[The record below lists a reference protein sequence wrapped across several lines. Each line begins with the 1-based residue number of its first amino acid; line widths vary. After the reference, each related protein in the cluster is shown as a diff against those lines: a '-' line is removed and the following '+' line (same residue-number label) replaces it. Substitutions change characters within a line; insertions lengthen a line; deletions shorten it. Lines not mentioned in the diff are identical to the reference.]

1 MKAHVLCFGS
11 LSRKFDIFQGTGQ
24 GRLLAPFMYKVY
36 INGLLTELTS
46 HSCALSLNNLSL
58 SSPSFAD
65 DTSLLSIYPSFLHV
79 FMQICYNYSLKWR
92 YEFNHSKS
100 GVVAFGETRL
110 VHCIAMKERKWI
122 LGNDNV
128 NELYEY
134 KNLGVVKNYIGSFS
148 SNVEENID
156 KTRKKAGMLF
166 SANFDRR
173 KVNPLVSGDKHVS
186 LLCFMVPSCLQ

>member
-11 LSRKFDIFQGTGQ
+11 LSRKFKILQGIGQ

-36 INGLLTELTS
+36 INGLLIELTF
-46 HSCALSLNNLSL
+46 HSCALPVNNLSL

-65 DTSLLSIYPSFLHV
+65 DTSLLSIYPSFLNV
-79 FMQICYNYSLKWR
+79 FMQICYDYSLKWQCQ
-92 YEFNHSKS
+92 FNHSKS
-100 GVVAFGETRL
+100 GVVTFGETRL
-110 VHCIAMKERKWI
+110 VHFIAMKEHKWI

-148 SNVEENID
+148 SNVEENMD
-156 KTRKKAGMLF
+156 KMHKKQECYFL
-166 SANFDRR
+166 
-173 KVNPLVSGDKHVS
+173 
-186 LLCFMVPSCLQ
+186 

>member
-1 MKAHVLCFGS
+1 
-11 LSRKFDIFQGTGQ
+11 
-24 GRLLAPFMYKVY
+24 
-36 INGLLTELTS
+36 
-46 HSCALSLNNLSL
+46 
-58 SSPSFAD
+58 
-65 DTSLLSIYPSFLHV
+65 
-79 FMQICYNYSLKWR
+79 MQICYDDTLKWW

-100 GVVAFGETRL
+100 GVILFGETRF

-156 KTRKKAGMLF
+156 KMCKKQECYFQQTLIIV
-166 SANFDRR
+166 
-173 KVNPLVSGDKHVS
+173 KLT
-186 LLCFMVPSCLQ
+186 L

>member
-1 MKAHVLCFGS
+1 
-11 LSRKFDIFQGTGQ
+11 
-24 GRLLAPFMYKVY
+24 
-36 INGLLTELTS
+36 
-46 HSCALSLNNLSL
+46 
-58 SSPSFAD
+58 
-65 DTSLLSIYPSFLHV
+65 
-79 FMQICYNYSLKWR
+79 MQICYDYSLKWR
-92 YEFNHSKS
+92 YEFSHSKS
-100 GVVAFGETRL
+100 GVVAVGETRL

-156 KTRKKAGMLF
+156 KTLKKAGMLF

-173 KVNPLVSGDKHVS
+173 KLNPLVYINLWRRACLPSLLYGTELFSVTPTLLEKFERNQQWFLKHVFYI
-186 LLCFMVPSCLQ
+186 LEFAPK